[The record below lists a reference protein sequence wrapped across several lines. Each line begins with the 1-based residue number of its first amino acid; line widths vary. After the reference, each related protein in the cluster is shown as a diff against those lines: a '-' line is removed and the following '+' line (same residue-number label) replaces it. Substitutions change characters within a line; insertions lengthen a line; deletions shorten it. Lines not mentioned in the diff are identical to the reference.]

1 MVALSLR
8 SQSPLIRARK
18 QWLKSRLGA
27 AYKFWTDRF
36 CSYGA
41 SDLRRLLSEMGIS
54 AGDCVLMHSS
64 FRPTNG
70 FQGKPQDIISVVLE
84 LIGPGG
90 TLVMMSMAYESST
103 KQYLSTHPI
112 FDVRRTPSRMGI
124 LTELFRR
131 RQGVVRS
138 LSPTHPVLA
147 LGKRAEWLIEGHDR
161 CLYPCGPGSPFQ
173 KMLELD
179 AKMLF
184 FDLPFVGFTFVHYI
198 EHQIQEYLPFPLYE
212 PAPMTALLRDY
223 NGQDRALSV
232 YVFAEQ
238 AVRRRNVEIITS
250 RMRCEG
256 TADWRRIGNT
266 QLVVAKMSD
275 ALTTGVRLAASGIV
289 PFDSDA

>member
-1 MVALSLR
+1 MISLTAI
-8 SQSPLIRARK
+8 SKSSPIRARK

-27 AYKFWTDRF
+27 AYKFWADRF
-36 CSYGA
+36 RSYDAG
-41 SDLRRLLSEMGIS
+41 DLHVLLSHMGVS

-70 FQGKPQDIISVVLE
+70 FQGKPQDIIDVVLD
-84 LIGPGG
+84 LIGLRG

-103 KQYLSTHPI
+103 KQYLSTRPI

-138 LSPTHPVLA
+138 LSPTHPIVA
-147 LGKRAEWLIEGHDR
+147 LGEKAAWIVEGHDR
-161 CLYPCGPGSPFQ
+161 CAYPCGPGSPFQ
-173 KMLELD
+173 KILELD
-179 AKMLF
+179 AKMFF

-223 NGQDRALSV
+223 NGKTDELSV
-232 YVFAEQ
+232 YVFAEE
-238 AVRRRNVEIITS
+238 AVRRRNVEVITD
-250 RMRCEG
+250 RMHREG
-256 TADWRRIGNT
+256 TAGWRRIGNT
-266 QLVVAKMSD
+266 RIVLARTSD
-275 ALTTGVRLAASGIV
+275 ALTTGVRLAASGIL
-289 PFDSDA
+289 PFNREA